1 MIKLLKNAEVYAPEY
16 LGKQDILIAGN
27 QIAAISSQIDASAL
41 PGITEFDCTGL
52 KAMPGFI
59 DGHVHIIGGGGE
71 GGPKTRTP
79 ELVLSSVLRAG
90 VTTVVGCLGTDG
102 TTRFMESLLT
112 KAYALEAEGITTY
125 IYTGSYEV
133 PTPTLTGSVK
143 NDIILIEKV
152 IGVGEIAISDHRSS
166 QPTLEDIQ
174 KLSADVRVG
183 GMLGGK
189 PGIVHLHVGKEDTG
203 IDYIFEI
210 VANTDIPVTQFL
222 PTHMGRTPYLLDQ
235 GLKLINMGG
244 KIDITAGKKA
254 VDQVLYLL
262 NKGANIKGITISSD
276 GNGSLPKFDDDGNLI
291 GLAVGDM
298 REVYK
303 VWRSLI
309 KDHNMA
315 ISDALQIVS
324 SNIAANLNI
333 SDHKGCL
340 KPGSDADIVLMDHD
354 LNIKKLFAKGRLMLD
369 EGVPIVLG
377 TFEE

>member
-27 QIAAISSQIDASAL
+27 QIVAISSQIDASAL
-41 PGITEFDCTGL
+41 PNVTEFDCTGL

-102 TTRFMESLLT
+102 TTRSMESLLT

-276 GNGSLPKFDDDGNLI
+276 GNGSLPKFDDEGNLI

-303 VWRSLI
+303 VWKSLI

-340 KPGSDADIVLMDHD
+340 KAGSDADIVLMDHD

-369 EGVPIVLG
+369 KGVPIVLG

>member
-27 QIAAISSQIDASAL
+27 QIVAISSQIDASAL
-41 PGITEFDCTGL
+41 PNVTEFDCTGL

-102 TTRFMESLLT
+102 TTRSMESLLT

-276 GNGSLPKFDDDGNLI
+276 GNGSLPKFDDEGNLI

-303 VWRSLI
+303 VWKSLI

-340 KPGSDADIVLMDHD
+340 KAGSDADIVLMDHD

-369 EGVPIVLG
+369 QGVPIVLG

>member
-16 LGKQDILIAGN
+16 HGKQDILIAGN
-27 QIAAISSQIDASAL
+27 QIVAISSQIDASAL

-102 TTRFMESLLT
+102 TTRSMESLLT

-303 VWRSLI
+303 VWKSLI